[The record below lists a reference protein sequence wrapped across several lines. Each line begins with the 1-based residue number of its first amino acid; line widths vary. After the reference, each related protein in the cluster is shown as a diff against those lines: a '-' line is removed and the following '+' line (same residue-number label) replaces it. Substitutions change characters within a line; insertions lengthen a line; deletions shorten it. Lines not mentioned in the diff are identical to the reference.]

1 MIGLINGKWVLILT
15 VQKPP
20 RSCLQPKKKNT
31 IHYPP
36 ITFNKFPVERVQF
49 HKHLGLNSKLNFNEY
64 ISLIL
69 SKVNKF
75 ITVLRKLL
83 FYQGIPF

>member
-1 MIGLINGKWVLILT
+1 MSFNSDSTKT
-15 VQKPP
+15 PP
-20 RSCLQPKKKNT
+20 EVVFSQKKKNT

-69 SKVNKF
+69 SKVNKL